1 MSQMKRQ
8 DKIPEKQPNEVEM
21 GNLPEKRI
29 QNNDSGDDPGSWENN
44 GEDARNVYQRPG
56 KTKEQTEIH

>member
-1 MSQMKRQ
+1 MKRQ

>member
-1 MSQMKRQ
+1 MKRQ

-44 GEDARNVYQRPG
+44 GEDARNVYKRPG